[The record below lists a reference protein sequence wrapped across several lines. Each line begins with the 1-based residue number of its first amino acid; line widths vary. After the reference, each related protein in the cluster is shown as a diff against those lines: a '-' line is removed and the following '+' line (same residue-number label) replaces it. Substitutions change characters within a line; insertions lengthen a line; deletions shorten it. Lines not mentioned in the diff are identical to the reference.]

1 MSLKQILVKNK
12 ILKNFSVLT
21 ASNAATQFLLI
32 FTSIKIARSLDPVL
46 FGTYNL
52 LQLHVSIFVVIA
64 SFGVRNILIRSIA
77 RNKDIIKKLFFFA
90 LIIRA
95 AGVLLAF
102 ILFGIYFMLEKQYDN
117 LLFYFVLQCILS
129 SVLFDLF
136 ESVAFGLEKMEFSG
150 IINLL
155 SAFCWLLTILLIPKN
170 QLSLSLIFGLFVL
183 FNTIKT
189 LLYFFSIY
197 KVEFIKNFK
206 SEQFSKDRFI
216 EFSKECFPYYYLALF
231 TLLSNQIPILF
242 LEYRSG
248 VAQIGYFNIASK
260 ILMPINLVLTTALAA
275 IFPNLS
281 RLFIL
286 NYPQFIKNVKIVFI
300 LITVFCIAGAFGV
313 TLFRKEVIFLLYG
326 LKYSSSGLVLGYQCW
341 YIAIYSLVCLIGT
354 ILGAINRQ
362 KELSYLSIVST
373 LIQVPILWY
382 GSKYG
387 AQYLSAA
394 FLVAT
399 CITLLLHIFMIN
411 RYLKNELN
419 VSFYLKILIPFIL
432 FYCFS
437 LFLPTT
443 LSFVKKAGIFITI
456 SIVGVYFIFNKYK
469 YNLKSLFAKR
479 EVQ

>member
-1 MSLKQILVKNK
+1 MSVKQLMVKSK

-52 LQLHVSIFVVIA
+52 LQLHVSIFVVVA
-64 SFGVRNILIRSIA
+64 SLGVRNILIRSIA
-77 RNKDIIKKLFFFA
+77 RNKNIIKRVFFFA

-95 AGVLLAF
+95 VGVLLAF
-102 ILFGIYFMLEKQYDN
+102 ILFGTYFIVEKQYDD
-117 LLFYFVLQCILS
+117 LLFYLVLQCILS
-129 SVLFDLF
+129 SLLFDLF
-136 ESVAFGLEKMEFSG
+136 ESVAFGVEKMEFSG

-155 SAFCWLLTILLIPKN
+155 SAFCWLITILLIPKS
-170 QLSLSLIFGLFVL
+170 QLSLPLIFGLFVL

-189 LLYFFSIY
+189 LVYFFSIY
-197 KVEFIKNFK
+197 KLEFIKNFK
-206 SEQFSKDRFI
+206 DEHFSKVQFI

-248 VAQIGYFNIASK
+248 VEQIGYFNIASK

-281 RLFIL
+281 RLFIA
-286 NYPQFIKNVKIVFI
+286 NYHQFIKNVKIIFI
-300 LITVFCIAGAFGV
+300 LISVFCIAGAFGV
-313 TLFRKEVIFLLYG
+313 TLFRKEVIYLLYG
-326 LKYSSSGLVLGYQCW
+326 QKYSSSGLVLGYQCW

-399 CITLLLHIFMIN
+399 CVTFLLHILVIN
-411 RYLKNELN
+411 QYLKNELRII
-419 VSFYLKILIPFIL
+419 FYLKILIPFIV
-432 FYCFS
+432 FYGIS
-437 LFLPTT
+437 LLLPTT
-443 LSFVKKAGIFITI
+443 LSFLQKATIFITI
-456 SIVGVYFIFNKYK
+456 LIVGIYYIYNKYK
-469 YNLKSLFAKR
+469 YNFKSLFA
-479 EVQ
+479 